1 MWPFKKKEI
10 QKWAS
15 TRIYTILLVGRPPML
30 INTTEDLIT
39 KHRLAVENCDPL
51 ITLLDEESNEP
62 GSQLKTE
69 DVQLIILGGMHQG
82 EKSSGGPK
90 QLQS

>member
-15 TRIYTILLVGRPPML
+15 PRIYTILLAGRPPML
-30 INTTEDLIT
+30 LNTTEDLIA
-39 KHRLAVENCDPL
+39 KHRLAVEEYDPL
-51 ITLLDEESNEP
+51 ITLLDEGSNEP

-69 DVQLIILGGMHQG
+69 DVQLVILGGMQQG
-82 EKSSGGPK
+82 EKNGGPK
-90 QLQS
+90 QLQP